1 LRRAI
6 RRPRYHFTVSA
17 VAAAACAVVA
27 ESGTQPKHPTGAWL
41 QDFRRVHPSAV
52 ALAKADSWLNIPLM
66 PAASLRALLNQA
78 IDYAGMFPPCDLPLE
93 PALRNGASYVRSP
106 EAWILNGFVLPV
118 GQFNAA
124 TKFVSQFDPSHLLRV
139 AALGPKTTDAA
150 GFLDALENAGAAV
163 RLYSRSDVNLM
174 SVSHLE
180 MFLPDDVDS
189 ASFKTASTIVGDLP
203 VFWEAP
209 PERAEQT
216 IALIA
221 GHKFHEDTTTF
232 GYKLRTGGV
241 TADAFPTSAQIAR
254 ALVAAATHQLPI
266 KFTAGL
272 HHPIRQFRDEV
283 KTKMHG
289 FLNVLGAAVLAA
301 EHQWDADQAVTM
313 LEDEDP
319 HSFSFTDD
327 FFAWRDW
334 KIDTERLRYRR
345 KFVKSFGSCSFDEP
359 RDDLRALGFL

>member
-1 LRRAI
+1 
-6 RRPRYHFTVSA
+6 
-17 VAAAACAVVA
+17 
-27 ESGTQPKHPTGAWL
+27 
-41 QDFRRVHPSAV
+41 
-52 ALAKADSWLNIPLM
+52 M
-66 PAASLRALLNQA
+66 PAASLRVLLDQA

-93 PALRNGASYVRSP
+93 PALQNHARYVRSH
-106 EAWILNGFVLPV
+106 EVWMLNGFVLPV
-118 GQFNAA
+118 GKFDAA
-124 TKFVSQFDPSHLLRV
+124 TKFASQFDHWHPFRV
-139 AALGPKTTDAA
+139 AALGPKTASVE
-150 GFLDALENAGAAV
+150 GFLDALKDASAAV
-163 RLYSRSDVNLM
+163 HSFSRSDVDLI

-189 ASFKTASTIVGDLP
+189 ASLKKAKAIVGELP

-216 IALIA
+216 ISLIA
-221 GHKFHEDTTTF
+221 GYNSDENTATF

-254 ALVAAATHQLPI
+254 ALVTAASHQLPI

-301 EHQWDADQAVTM
+301 EHQWDADQAAMM
-313 LEDEDP
+313 LEDEDSG
-319 HSFSFTDD
+319 SFSFTDD

-334 KIDTERLRYRR
+334 KIDTERLQYRR